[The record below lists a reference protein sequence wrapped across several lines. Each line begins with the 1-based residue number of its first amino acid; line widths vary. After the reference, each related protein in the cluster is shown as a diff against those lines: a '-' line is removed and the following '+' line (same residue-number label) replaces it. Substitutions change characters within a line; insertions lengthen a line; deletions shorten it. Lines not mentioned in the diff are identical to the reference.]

1 MAWNSTLTLD
11 IEGGVVGVERFS
23 GGRVFRN
30 ALEVSCV
37 QPPIHGAEFEVAALL
52 EAPLAVLQG
61 LAVVKP
67 AVSDV
72 GRIADLA
79 AQHGAAAVQGIL
91 GFGLLGELNGSG
103 LDGQNWKGGEKG
115 ERGESQIRMG
125 LLLTFYCFFRSLSV
139 RHSNHLALWRNV
151 MFRQ

>member
-1 MAWNSTLTLD
+1 M
-11 IEGGVVGVERFS
+11 ERFS
-23 GGRVFRN
+23 CGRVFRN

-37 QPPIHGAEFEVAALL
+37 QPPIHGVEFEVAALL

-79 AQHGAAAVQGIL
+79 A
-91 GFGLLGELNGSG
+91 
-103 LDGQNWKGGEKG
+103 
-115 ERGESQIRMG
+115 
-125 LLLTFYCFFRSLSV
+125 
-139 RHSNHLALWRNV
+139 
-151 MFRQ
+151 